1 MNACQH
7 HSDPSEAWLPEQ
19 WHRLELWLTPGLGPR
34 LWQRLLTRFGT
45 AERVL
50 GASLHD
56 LQQVEGVGPKL
67 AAAIKSSRP
76 ELARKEWE
84 GCRARGVQ
92 LLWQDETG
100 YPEPLTRIADPPPVL
115 YCQGAW
121 QRRDALAVAIVGSRH
136 GTLYGRQTAEKLA
149 AGLAA
154 AGVTV
159 VSGLA
164 RGIDAAA
171 HRGALQAGGRTLAVF
186 ATGLAEIYPPEHADL
201 AAEIAQH
208 GALLSE
214 APLHQ
219 PALPGL
225 FPQRN
230 RIISGLALGVIVVE
244 ASRSSGAL
252 HTARHAVE
260 QNREVFAVP
269 GRIDSPASLGCL
281 DLIRDGATLVRD
293 VEDVLSALG
302 PLAQPVPLNHRQEV
316 LTPCELLLSDQERSI
331 LNLVAREATAI
342 DEIVRTSAL
351 ETSRVLTTLTVLEM
365 RRLIQRLP
373 GGFVARTAGS
383 PTSG

>member
-1 MNACQH
+1 MSACQH
-7 HSDPSEAWLPEQ
+7 DPDPSNARRPEQ

-34 LWQRLLTRFGT
+34 LWQRLLSRFGT
-45 AERVL
+45 AEQVL
-50 GASLHD
+50 WASLAD

-76 ELARKEWE
+76 EQARSEWE
-84 GCRARGVQ
+84 ACRSRGIQ
-92 LLWQDETG
+92 LLWQDDTG
-100 YPEPLTRIADPPPVL
+100 YPELLTRISDPPPVL
-115 YCQGAW
+115 YCQGELHP
-121 QRRDALAVAIVGSRH
+121 RDALAVAIVGSRH
-136 GTLYGRQTAEKLA
+136 CTLYGRQTAEKLA

-171 HRGALQAGGRTLAVF
+171 HRGALQAGGRTLAVL

-201 AAEIAQH
+201 AAEITQQ

-219 PALPGL
+219 QALPGL

-252 HTARHAVE
+252 HTARHALE

-302 PLAQPVPLNHRQEV
+302 PLAQPVPLNRREQV
-316 LTPCELLLSDQERSI
+316 LTPCELLLSEQERTI